1 MKPSYIV
8 YFTLVITVLIG
19 TVSTARSATIDFT
32 PYLWETWP
40 EIETMKL
47 REKKAWPP
55 VWFVY
60 LPFQNA
66 PGPRSSSVDR
76 DDPDSS
82 LNDSINDL
90 SPSGKPD
97 PPPSLEARQSGVR
110 FEQCLD
116 TDRCVFF
123 IARERNPKGRRVLV
137 ELFRTDVPH
146 LRASCEQERVLAKV
160 VMETLQETL
169 ADATQIDVYDHYK
182 VGRKHMA
189 RVVVDGQDL
198 SEFLIGQG
206 LAAPQ
211 GHGRK
216 DWCSD

>member
-8 YFTLVITVLIG
+8 HSTLVITVLIG
-19 TVSTARSATIDFT
+19 IVSTARSATFDFSAC
-32 PYLWETWP
+32 LWETCP
-40 EIETMKL
+40 QIETMKI

-66 PGPRSSSVDR
+66 PGPRSSSVDQG
-76 DDPDSS
+76 DSAS
-82 LNDSINDL
+82 ELNDSVIDL

-97 PPPSLEARQSGVR
+97 PPPSLEAHQSGVR
-110 FEQCLD
+110 FEQCTD
-116 TDRCVFF
+116 TDRCVFI
-123 IARERNPKGRRVLV
+123 IARESNPRGRRVLV

-160 VMETLQETL
+160 AMETLQETL
-169 ADATQIDVYDHYK
+169 EEATQIDVYDHYK

-198 SEFLIGQG
+198 AELLIGQG

-211 GHGRK
+211 GHGGK
-216 DWCSD
+216 DWCSG